1 MYDDNLQKM
10 EHYFDNTTAFSE
22 LSINNAP
29 KLRCNAGKFTI
40 CDKCEACELGRKLL
54 YTKEWFFRCSEQ
66 TQRQFL
72 LALVHRY
79 NSIDLHEYTNAVLTT
94 LEGKDYIY
102 ARSRNRPSLKEDMSG
117 SSSNHALNKIQ
128 LRRDI
133 LDCLTWFESSPYWTK
148 CNFMLELMK
157 SCNAQLLH
165 MIGNES
171 RSFCLVHDDQYLSE
185 TESKHVEE
193 LGNVLVTSGFCQVLI
208 ELFCSVGW
216 RVNMTKTSRK

>member
-1 MYDDNLQKM
+1 MPQNSVVMQGNLQYVTSVKPANL
-10 EHYFDNTTAFSE
+10 D
-22 LSINNAP
+22 INY
-29 KLRCNAGKFTI
+29 CT
-40 CDKCEACELGRKLL
+40 RKNGFLDVLNRHNGNFFWLL
-54 YTKEWFFRCSEQ
+54 Y
-66 TQRQFL
+66 
-72 LALVHRY
+72 
-79 NSIDLHEYTNAVLTT
+79 ID
-94 LEGKDYIY
+94 IIQ
-102 ARSRNRPSLKEDMSG
+102 KEDMSG
-117 SSSNHALNKIQ
+117 SSSNHALNKIK

-216 RVNMTKTSRK
+216 GVNRTKTSRK